1 MERLLKKII
10 IFTMMSFTILSAGEW
25 KDTGSLNTPRAG
37 AAAVVWHGKIFV
49 FGGKSLNNNIL
60 KSVEVYDTLTQTWD
74 STIVEPFKQKRYNT
88 SAIVWKNKIF
98 LTGGRTNNDVLGS
111 VEIYDPVQNKW
122 EEAQDLHEEREGHS
136 INIFNEQLYVFGGQ
150 ESSFNYVDEIE
161 KFDPQKDKWVDSK
174 LEMENQRSAHFAVVY
189 DTQYYMFG
197 GYYLGLTNTIFKTVP
212 DSDSYAWAPL
222 GTLSEPRAYGATA
235 QIDSLIYILGGETP
249 SGKTKRVEI
258 YDAKNDS
265 LYFGDDLATALSGIA
280 SVVLNNKIYLIGG
293 FEGSTNDIINNVQVY
308 TPTVTAIANANIKQ
322 PSQILLAKAYP
333 NPFNGRVKI
342 DVNIPLREQVQID
355 VLNVLGQNV
364 RNLQNPGYQSGKYSF
379 HWDAKD
385 RAGRYVSSGLYLIS
399 VKTKTQLQILKITY
413 VK

>member
-10 IFTMMSFTILSAGEW
+10 IFTMMSFAILSAGEW
-25 KDTGSLNTPRAG
+25 KNTGALNTPRAG
-37 AAAVVWHGKIFV
+37 AAAVAWHGKIFV

-60 KSVEVYDTLTQTWD
+60 NSVEVYDTLTQTWD
-74 STIVEPFKQKRYNT
+74 STAVEPFKQKRYNT
-88 SAIVWKNKIF
+88 SAIVWKNKIY
-98 LTGGRTNNDVLGS
+98 LTGGRTNNDVLSS

-122 EEAQDLHEEREGHS
+122 EEAQNLHEAREGHS
-136 INIFNEQLYVFGGQ
+136 VNIFNGQLYVFGGQ
-150 ESSFNYVDEIE
+150 ESNFDYVGDVEKYDE
-161 KFDPQKDKWVDSK
+161 QKQEWKDAD
-174 LEMENQRSAHFAVVY
+174 LELENQRSAHFAKVY
-189 DTQYYMFG
+189 NNQYFMFG
-197 GYYLGLTNTIFKTVP
+197 GYYFGLTNTIFKTIP
-212 DSDSYAWAPL
+212 DSEEYSWAPL
-222 GTLSEPRAYGATA
+222 GILAEPRAYGATA

-265 LYFGDDLATALSGIA
+265 LYFGDDLAIALSGMA

-293 FEGSTNDIINNVQVY
+293 FEGSTNDIVNDVQVY
-308 TPTVTAIANANIKQ
+308 TPTVTAITDENIKQ

-333 NPFNGRVKI
+333 NPFNGRIKI
-342 DVNIPLREQVQID
+342 DVKMPLREQVQID

-364 RNLQNPGYQSGKYSF
+364 RSLQNPAYQSGKYSF

-399 VKTKTQLQILKITY
+399 VKTKTHMQILKITY

>member
-1 MERLLKKII
+1 MERLLKIII

-25 KDTGSLNTPRAG
+25 KNTGALNTPRAG

-60 KSVEVYDTLTQTWD
+60 SSVEVYDTLTQTWD
-74 STIVEPFKQKRYNT
+74 STIVKPFKKKRYNT
-88 SAIVWKNKIF
+88 SAIVWENKIY

-136 INIFNEQLYVFGGQ
+136 VNIFNDQLYVFGGQ
-150 ESSFNYVDEIE
+150 ESSFNYIDDIE
-161 KFDPQKDKWVDSK
+161 KFDPQKDEWTDSK
-174 LEMENQRSAHFAVVY
+174 LEMENQRSAHFAGVY
-189 DTQYYMFG
+189 NNQYFMFG
-197 GYYLGLTNTIFKTVP
+197 GYYLGLTNTIYKTVA
-212 DSDSYAWAPL
+212 DSDGYTWAPL
-222 GTLSEPRAYGATA
+222 GTLSEPRAYGATV

-258 YDAKNDS
+258 YDAQNDS
-265 LYFGDDLATALSGIA
+265 LYFGDDLATAHSGMA

-293 FEGSTNDIINNVQVY
+293 FEGSTNDIINDVMVY
-308 TPTVTAIANANIKQ
+308 TPTVTAITGENIKQ

-342 DVNIPLREQVQID
+342 DVKIPLGEQVQINI
-355 VLNVLGQNV
+355 LNVLGQNI
-364 RNLQNPGYQSGKYSF
+364 RMLATPGYLSGKYSF

-385 RAGRYVSSGLYLIS
+385 RTGRYVSSGLYLIS